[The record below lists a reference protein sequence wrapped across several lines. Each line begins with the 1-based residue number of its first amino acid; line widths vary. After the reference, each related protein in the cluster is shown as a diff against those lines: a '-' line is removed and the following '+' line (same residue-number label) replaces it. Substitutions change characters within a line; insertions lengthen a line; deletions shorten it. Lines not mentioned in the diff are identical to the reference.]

1 MTIDWDAYKD
11 HKQYSVRKDNF
22 EITLEF
28 LKSYYNMTNPYD
40 VFDALKEDDIGSMM
54 LNKRNITD
62 AAGLERILEQL

>member
-28 LKSYYNMTNPYD
+28 LKSYYNMTSPHD
-40 VFDALKEDDIGSMM
+40 IFDALNEDDIGRMM

-62 AAGLERILEQL
+62 AAGLESILRQI

>member
-62 AAGLERILEQL
+62 AAGLERILDQL

>member
-11 HKQYSVRKDNF
+11 HKQYSVRDDNF

-40 VFDALKEDDIGSMM
+40 IYDALKEDDIGQMM
-54 LNKRNITD
+54 LKKRNITD
-62 AAGLERILEQL
+62 AATLEKILYTI

>member
-11 HKQYSVRKDNF
+11 HKQYSVRNDNF

-28 LKSYYNMTNPYD
+28 LKSYYNMTNPHD
-40 VFDALKEDDIGSMM
+40 IFDALNEDDIGRMM

-62 AAGLERILEQL
+62 AAALENILYQI